1 MNKGTTIYYI
11 LNVYARIK
19 ITKLKW
25 AYSVQI
31 KLDLSEVNM
40 NINENYKNLNE
51 SYLFSTIAKK
61 VSDFS
66 SKNPNMEIIKL
77 GIGDVT
83 LPLCPAVIEELH
95 NAVNEMSCKETFK
108 GYGPEQGYEFIK
120 SAIQNYYKSHGVELN
135 NDEIFISD
143 GAKSDLGNI
152 LDLFDK
158 DNTVLVPD
166 PVYPVYVD
174 TNIMNGRKIVYI
186 NANAD
191 NEFLP
196 LPVENLKADI
206 IYICS
211 PNNPT
216 GAVYSKDML
225 KQWVDYANKNNA
237 VILFDAA
244 YECFIT
250 DENLPRSIYEIEGA
264 KTCAIE
270 FCSFS
275 KMAGF
280 TGTRCGWTVVP
291 ESLIFDDMS
300 LNKMWLRRQ
309 TTKFNGV
316 SYIVQKGAEAVFSPD
331 GQKQIQQNLNYYKE
345 NAKLIS
351 DVLTKHS
358 IWHIGGKHS
367 PYIWLRCPNNMKSWE
382 FFDYL
387 LENVQIV
394 GTPGSGFGNNGEG
407 YFRLT
412 SFGSRE
418 NTKEAVERLDKFLA

>member
-1 MNKGTTIYYI
+1 
-11 LNVYARIK
+11 
-19 ITKLKW
+19 
-25 AYSVQI
+25 
-31 KLDLSEVNM
+31 M
-40 NINENYKNLNE
+40 NINTNYQNIAD

-61 VSDFS
+61 VNEFATN
-66 SKNPNMEIIKL
+66 NPDKKIIKL

-83 LPLCPAVIEELH
+83 LPLCKVVVNALKKASEEMG
-95 NAVNEMSCKETFK
+95 VKETFH
-108 GYGPEQGYEFIK
+108 GYGPEQGYDFLK
-120 SAIQNYYKSHGVELN
+120 SKVQAYYASHNVSLE

-152 LDLFDK
+152 LDLFAV

-174 TNIMNGRKIVYI
+174 TNTMAGRKIIYI
-186 NANAD
+186 DANAE
-191 NEFLP
+191 NNFLP
-196 LPVENLKADI
+196 LPDKSVKADI
-206 IYICS
+206 IYLCS

-216 GAVYSKDML
+216 GAVYNKEQL
-225 KQWVDYANKNNA
+225 KAWVDYANENKS
-237 VILFDAA
+237 VILFDSA

-270 FCSFS
+270 FCSLS

-280 TGTRCGWTVVP
+280 TGTRCGYTVVP
-291 ESLIFDDMS
+291 KAIENGL

-316 SYIVQKGAEAVFSPD
+316 PYIIQRGAEAVFTED
-331 GQKQIQQNLNYYKE
+331 GQKEIQENLNYYKE

-351 DVLTKHS
+351 DVLTKHN
-358 IWHIGGKHS
+358 IWHIGGQHS
-367 PYIWLRCPNNMKSWE
+367 PYIWLKCPNNMTSWE

-387 LENVQIV
+387 LTNVQIV
-394 GTPGSGFGNNGEG
+394 GTPGSGFGRNGEG

-418 NTKEAVERLDKFLA
+418 NTLEAVKRLDEFLK